1 MPAENTNLVREV
13 LACLMCSRM
22 YFDLGLAERLN
33 LVRTLTAELARDA
46 RPATGE

>member
-22 YFDLGLAERLN
+22 YFDLRPAERLD
-33 LVRTLTAELARDA
+33 LVKTLTAELARDNRQA
-46 RPATGE
+46 SGE